1 MHLAVIMDGGGR
13 YAAKRG
19 LPRVNGYIYGTRA
32 ILDIIDACDELSL
45 SCVSFYVSSRENL
58 ARGLSESLSVSSV
71 YVDFIEKTLLPICKT
86 RGYKLFFVGDFESL
100 TPELMQTIAKANS
113 QTINNR
119 GLTIAFVFSYNGMQ
133 CIPGKKN
140 RDNVIKEV
148 YRVLKPGGVY
158 IFTAHNRDDSGP
170 HQTEWDIE
178 RIKWDNGTQDPNLE
192 IFGDKYPTHNG
203 EKVFVHFSS
212 VNEMKEFINQRN
224 FEILEHVK
232 REDICE
238 EREEVKEFSGSTW
251 FWVIRKIN

>member
-133 CIPGKKN
+133 EVTKAFNYVFNQKLINGVFTPVTIPEVQQYMYSASLPPVDALIRYGGYKRLSGYLPFSIAYAELFFTEKLWP
-140 RDNVIKEV
+140 DLKEQDV
-148 YRVLKPGGVY
+148 DEIIENFKTRSRRYGGV
-158 IFTAHNRDDSGP
+158 
-170 HQTEWDIE
+170 
-178 RIKWDNGTQDPNLE
+178 
-192 IFGDKYPTHNG
+192 
-203 EKVFVHFSS
+203 
-212 VNEMKEFINQRN
+212 
-224 FEILEHVK
+224 
-232 REDICE
+232 
-238 EREEVKEFSGSTW
+238 
-251 FWVIRKIN
+251 